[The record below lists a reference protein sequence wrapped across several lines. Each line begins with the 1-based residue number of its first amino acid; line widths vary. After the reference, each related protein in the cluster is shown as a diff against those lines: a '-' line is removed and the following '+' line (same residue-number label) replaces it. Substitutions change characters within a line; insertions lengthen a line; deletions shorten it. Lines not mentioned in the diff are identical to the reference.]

1 MGARGITRVLQ
12 DFGAKELQG
21 SQWEVPG
28 HGRAWLS
35 GESLV
40 FLGDSNAFKAV
51 GAVDLAALLFRGSE
65 GLKGRKS
72 YERAVKYVLDTE
84 GATWE
89 TQDPQ
94 AMDRQIDE
102 HLIHRSIFDL
112 CIHPMYRRYVSD
124 WNSFLRSEGVEP
136 RVDSLTLVPFS
147 VDMMDRL
154 TKALAR
160 LDLELPPGV
169 PRDREV
175 LVSPLY
181 NNPSTLGALQFLLR
195 ESTLTLPLNPAP
207 ILYTGLPD
215 IRPVPFFYLQPD
227 AWGASKSNRVLR
239 EAGKPGLVTQA
250 TVYPAPPGV
259 SPWTHPGNTRIL
271 AGPLDT
277 EWVAAVGGVLDSRAS
292 VRVISAS
299 NLLLNDAGLS
309 VREFVGHHLML
320 RTSEDT
326 FGPSAR
332 QLMDAY
338 GAPVGFKGVMET
350 RLRESGRHRAVKQ
363 LSEFY
368 ADGLLVK
375 QGTQEIHVSS
385 SGYVLFDRDKGERTP
400 LTNFTIDLH
409 RQVVFPEHPGT
420 YLEVGAGD
428 RRLTIP
434 ESCLD
439 TGKKLGQ
446 YLQGACNEQGAPRV
460 IEPAKVGL
468 VLRKLREQTSGLPMV
483 NGVSFLGWNGLKNRW
498 YAPGYQVTAEGCVED
513 ASIPWLP
520 HPETQHFRPGLVDPV
535 LKPGLPVKL
544 CGLVGQV
551 LALIHR
557 RFSGYPVRAVGILN
571 TAHNREIVGRVFQ
584 GMGQERVLQLN
595 TNTRSKSAVESL
607 RGYPC
612 LIQGGRADKLEEGL
626 FCLGETGLG
635 FVGVTVEE
643 AEAAA
648 GTLAW
653 MVREL
658 AGRLARGEDLLG
670 RPSCRVVFEEALGAD
685 GAKIAREIGGLIEWP
700 QEEAEF
706 PAVERLLQGVAPVDV
721 HRFWQF
727 DLFEQRVYLN
737 TRDLPKGLVEDVEGL
752 VRELGVFVKDVRV
765 CDGYLSM
772 DAGEAQRM
780 LRNYHGEP
788 VELQSV
794 NLEAALGSLGVSGG

>member
-1 MGARGITRVLQ
+1 MRGITRVLQ
-12 DFGAKELQG
+12 DFRAKELQG

-28 HGRAWLS
+28 HGRAWLV

-40 FLGDSNAFKAV
+40 FLGDSNPLRAV
-51 GAVDLAALLFRGSE
+51 GVVDLAALMFRGSE
-65 GLKGRKS
+65 GLEGRAA

-102 HLIHRSIFDL
+102 HLIHRAIFDL
-112 CIHPMYRRYVSD
+112 CVHPSYRRYVSD

-136 RVDSLTLVPFS
+136 RIDPLTLVPFS
-147 VDMMDRL
+147 VQMMEKLVRALGRL
-154 TKALAR
+154 G
-160 LDLELPPGV
+160 LEIPLGV
-169 PRDREV
+169 PKDREV

-181 NNPSTLGALQFLLR
+181 KNPSTLGALQFLLR
-195 ESTLTLPLNPAP
+195 ESTLTLPIHPAP

-215 IRPVPFFYLQPD
+215 IRPVPHLYLQRGAWD
-227 AWGASKSNRVLR
+227 ASRSNRVLR
-239 EAGKPGLVTQA
+239 EAQRVGRVSMCVT
-250 TVYPAPPGV
+250 YPAPPGV
-259 SPWTHPGNTRIL
+259 PPWTHPGSTQIL

-277 EWVAAVGGVLDSRAS
+277 EWAAAVGGVLDSRAS

-299 NLLLNDAGLS
+299 NLLLRDSGLS

-338 GAPVGFKGVMET
+338 GSPVGFKGVMET
-350 RLRESGRHRAVKQ
+350 RLREAGRHRAVKQ

-375 QGTQEIHVSS
+375 QGSQEIHVSS
-385 SGYVLFDRDKGERTP
+385 SGYVLFDRERGERMP
-400 LTNFTIDLH
+400 LTNFTLELH

-420 YLEVGAGD
+420 YLEVSAGD
-428 RRLTIP
+428 RRLTLP
-434 ESCLD
+434 ESCFD
-439 TGKKLGQ
+439 SGKKLGQ

-468 VLRKLREQTSGLPMV
+468 VLRKLREQTSGLPLV

-513 ASIPWLP
+513 PSIPWLP
-520 HPETQHFRPGLVDPV
+520 HPETQHFRAGLVEPA
-535 LKPGLPVKL
+535 LNPSLPVKL

-571 TAHNREIVGRVFQ
+571 TSHNREIVGRVFR
-584 GMGQERVLQLN
+584 GLGQERVLQLS
-595 TNTRSKSAVESL
+595 TNARSKSAVESL

-612 LIQGGRADKLEEGL
+612 LVQGGKSDKLEEGL
-626 FCLGETGLG
+626 FVLGETGLG

-658 AGRLARGEDLLG
+658 AGRLVRGEDLLG

-700 QEEAEF
+700 QEDTEF
-706 PAVERLLQGVAPVDV
+706 PAVERLLNGVAPVDV
-721 HRFWQF
+721 HKYWQF
-727 DLFEQRVYLN
+727 DLFEQQVYLN
-737 TRDLPKGLVEDVEGL
+737 TRDLPRGLVEDMGGL